1 VMCPFTGPE
10 IFNLL
15 RHPAFD
21 ELEIR

>member
-1 VMCPFTGPE
+1 MCPFTGPE

-15 RHPAFD
+15 RRPAFD